1 MEYRDNI
8 INIDVNRL
16 QKIGRRVTR
25 LLKRE
30 CRDAVEA
37 MYVLKATLYLLR
49 GEIIEGGIVIDNEA
63 QLDTEMID
71 MIDKDV
77 KEEE

>member
-1 MEYRDNI
+1 MEYRNKI
-8 INIDVNRL
+8 INIDVNSL

-30 CRDAVEA
+30 CRDVVEA
-37 MYVLKATLYLLR
+37 MYVLKAKLHLLR
-49 GEIIEGGIVIDNEA
+49 GELIEGGIVIDNET
-63 QLDTEMID
+63 QLDTELVD